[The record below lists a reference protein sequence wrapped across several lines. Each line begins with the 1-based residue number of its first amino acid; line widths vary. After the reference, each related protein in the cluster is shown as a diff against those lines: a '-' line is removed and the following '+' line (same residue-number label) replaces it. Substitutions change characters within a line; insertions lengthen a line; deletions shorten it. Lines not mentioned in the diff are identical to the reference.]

1 MPSIL
6 LVDDEA
12 EILDFTKFALEA
24 KGYEVF
30 TAGSGQEALRVF
42 QEKRPQLLVLDYKLD
57 GGMTGLDILK
67 SARSV
72 DPAIPAVVITGLT
85 EQAEALKAQCDA
97 LGRCTFLQKPLQM
110 DAVYDAV
117 KKALNDSH

>member
-1 MPSIL
+1 MASIL

-30 TAGSGQEALRVF
+30 TATSGQEALRVF
-42 QEKRPQLLVLDYKLD
+42 QDKRPQLLLLDYKLD
-57 GGMTGLDILK
+57 GVMTGMDVLN
-67 SARSV
+67 SARAV

-85 EQAEALKAQCDA
+85 EQADAIKARCDV
-97 LGRCTFLQKPLQM
+97 LGRCVFLQKPLQM

-117 KKALNDSH
+117 KKALEG